1 METIYHIVNDKKIIE
16 YQSENLIIKTIQ
28 DAIDLLGILYF
39 EGIEYAVLHEKN
51 ICKEFFK
58 LSNGLAGEILQKF
71 SNYRVKLFIVGDFSN
86 YNSTSLSDFIRESN
100 KGNQVN
106 FVESMQEVKQIQ
118 Q

>member
-1 METIYHIVNDKKIIE
+1 METIYHIVNNKKIAE
-16 YQSENLIIKTIQ
+16 YQSENMIVNKVQ

-39 EGIEYAVLHEKN
+39 EGVEYAVLHERN

-71 SNYRVKLFIVGDFSN
+71 SNYKVKLFIVGDFSK

-106 FVESMQEVKQIQ
+106 FVETIHEVKSSL
-118 Q
+118 